1 MSDDKEFRVGPF
13 SIGDIIALGGVLAMT
28 GALWA
33 QVQVIAKDQDRMA
46 TRLQALEQV
55 VPSEYIR
62 RQDYREDMREL
73 KQALSRIEAKLDG
86 KVDK

>member
-1 MSDDKEFRVGPF
+1 MDEQKEFRIGPF

-73 KQALSRIEAKLDG
+73 KQALSRIESKIDG

>member
-1 MSDDKEFRVGPF
+1 MDEYRDFRLGPF
-13 SIGDIIALGGVLAMT
+13 SIGDIIALGGVLVAT
-28 GALWA
+28 GALWT
-33 QVQVIAKDQDRMA
+33 QVQVLQREQDRVA
-46 TRLQALEQV
+46 LRLQSLEQV

-73 KQALSRIEAKLDG
+73 KESLTRIEAKLDG

>member
-1 MSDDKEFRVGPF
+1 MNGQREFRVGPF

-73 KQALSRIEAKLDG
+73 KQALSRIEAKIDG
-86 KVDK
+86 KADK